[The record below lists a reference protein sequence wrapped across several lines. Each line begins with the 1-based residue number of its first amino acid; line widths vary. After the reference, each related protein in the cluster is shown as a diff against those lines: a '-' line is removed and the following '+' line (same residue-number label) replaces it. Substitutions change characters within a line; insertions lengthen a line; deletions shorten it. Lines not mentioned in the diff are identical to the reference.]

1 MLIVNRVQFVPY
13 NSSRKTSLVAAEV
26 RGRLRGHRLCTGE
39 RTDIYLRQE
48 MDRNKVIGV
57 SGTDIC
63 LSATGLINI
72 DEEKQLELLRLG
84 LLSICNDNIINATV
98 RVDAVSS
105 ADWDSW

>member
-1 MLIVNRVQFVPY
+1 M
-13 NSSRKTSLVAAEV
+13 
-26 RGRLRGHRLCTGE
+26 CTGE

-63 LSATGLINI
+63 LSATGLINM
-72 DEEKQLELLRLG
+72 DEGKTTGSQELLLLG
-84 LLSICNDNIINATV
+84 LLSICNDNIINATK

>member
-1 MLIVNRVQFVPY
+1 M
-13 NSSRKTSLVAAEV
+13 
-26 RGRLRGHRLCTGE
+26 CTGE

-63 LSATGLINI
+63 LSATGLINM
-72 DEEKQLELLRLG
+72 DEEKQLELLHLG
-84 LLSICNDNIINATV
+84 LLSLCNDNIINATV